1 MQQSERKWLTMIVL
15 ICCILGVFGFIWK
28 QRTQVPVVTVAL
40 ENMMAPFTY
49 GSSRLLEGLH
59 TGIEVLDA
67 GILRVKDTS
76 DLEARNAAL
85 EQKQSAYDELVAE
98 NLRLRQLLQF
108 QTEQPQFSMIGATV
122 VTRDRGA
129 WTDTFTISRGQSDGI
144 APNMV
149 VIAPRG
155 VVGFVSDV
163 YEHSARV
170 QTILDPRSAT
180 GVIVQRPES
189 RIASILKGNGNHPL
203 EPQMVN
209 IALNGDVLKGDTIVT
224 SGFGGMYPKGI
235 ILGHVKDI
243 VTDEE
248 GFVKHAIIEPTVDF
262 QSLEEVFV
270 ITKSFTATPEVPK
283 LEPKLIPRTQRD
295 QVEGAKG
302 TVQQ

>member
-1 MQQSERKWLTMIVL
+1 MQQSERRWITMIVL
-15 ICCILGVFGFIWK
+15 LCAILGAFGYVWK
-28 QRTQVPVVTVAL
+28 QRTQVPIVTVTL
-40 ENMMAPFTY
+40 ENLMAPFTY
-49 GSSRLLEGLH
+49 GASRFLEGVH
-59 TGIEVLDA
+59 TGITVIDE
-67 GILRVKDTS
+67 GILRVKDTA
-76 DLEARNAAL
+76 DLEARNAEL
-85 EQKQSAYDELVAE
+85 EQKQAAYDELVAE
-98 NLRLRQLLQF
+98 NIRLRQLVKF
-108 QTEQPQFSMIGATV
+108 QGEQPQFSLLAASV

-129 WTDTFTISRGQSDGI
+129 WTDTFTISRGQADGVQ
-144 APNMV
+144 PNMA

-189 RIASILKGNGNHPL
+189 RIASILKGNGNRPM

-224 SGFGGMYPKGI
+224 SGFGGMYPKGLL
-235 ILGHVKDI
+235 LGHVKDI

-248 GFVKHAIIEPTVDF
+248 GFVKHGIIEPTVDF

-270 ITKSFTATPEVPK
+270 ITKSLTSLPEVPK
-283 LEPKLIPRTQRD
+283 LETKLIPRTQRD

>member
-1 MQQSERKWLTMIVL
+1 MQQSERKWLTMIVIL
-15 ICCILGVFGFIWK
+15 CAILGIFGYVWK
-28 QRTQVPVVTVAL
+28 QRTQVPVVTVTL
-40 ENMMAPFTY
+40 ENLMAPFTY
-49 GSSRLLEGLH
+49 GASRFLSGLH
-59 TGIEVLDA
+59 TGIAVIDN
-67 GILRVKDTS
+67 GILRVKDMS
-76 DLEARNAAL
+76 DIEERNAEL
-85 EQKQSAYDELVAE
+85 EQKQVAYDELVAE
-98 NLRLRQLLQF
+98 LAA
-108 QTEQPQFSMIGATV
+108 SV

-129 WTDTFTISRGQSDGI
+129 WTDTFTISRGSADGV
-144 APNMV
+144 APNMA

-170 QTILDPRSAT
+170 QSILDPRSAT

-189 RIASILKGNGNHPL
+189 RIASILKGNGNRPM

-224 SGFGGMYPKGI
+224 SGFGGIYPKGLL
-235 ILGHVKDI
+235 LGHVKDI

-248 GFVKHAIIEPTVDF
+248 GFVKHAVIDPTVDF

-270 ITKSFTATPEVPK
+270 IVSSSIARPETPK

>member
-1 MQQSERKWLTMIVL
+1 MQQSERKWLTMIV
-15 ICCILGVFGFIWK
+15 ILCTVLGIFGYVWK
-28 QRTQVPVVTVAL
+28 QRTQIPVVTVTL
-40 ENMMAPFTY
+40 ENLMAPFTY
-49 GSSRLLEGLH
+49 GASRFLEGIH
-59 TGIEVLDA
+59 TGIAIIDD
-67 GILRVKDTS
+67 GILRVKDMS
-76 DLEARNAAL
+76 DIEKRNAEL
-85 EQKQSAYDELVAE
+85 EQKQVAYDELVAE
-98 NLRLRQLLQF
+98 NIRLRQLLQF
-108 QTEQPQFSMIGATV
+108 KGEQPQFALLAASV

-129 WTDTFTISRGQSDGI
+129 WTDTFTISRGQADGI
-144 APNMV
+144 TPNMA

-189 RIASILKGNGNHPL
+189 RIASILKGNGNHPM

-224 SGFGGMYPKGI
+224 SGFGGIYPKGLL
-235 ILGHVKDI
+235 LGHVKDI

-248 GFVKHAIIEPTVDF
+248 GFVKHAVIDPTVDF

-270 ITKSFTATPEVPK
+270 ITQSFTARPETPK

>member
-1 MQQSERKWLTMIVL
+1 MQQSERKWLTMIVIL
-15 ICCILGVFGFIWK
+15 CAILGIFGYVWK
-28 QRTQVPVVTVAL
+28 QRTQVPVVTVTL
-40 ENMMAPFTY
+40 ENLMAPFTY
-49 GSSRLLEGLH
+49 GASRLLSGLH
-59 TGIEVLDA
+59 TGIAVIDN
-67 GILRVKDTS
+67 GILRVKDMS
-76 DLEARNAAL
+76 DLEVRNAEL
-85 EQKQSAYDELVAE
+85 EQKQVAYNELVAE
-98 NLRLRQLLQF
+98 NIRLRQLLKF
-108 QTEQPQFSMIGATV
+108 QGEQPQFALLAASV

-129 WTDTFTISRGQSDGI
+129 WTDTFTISRGSADGV
-144 APNMV
+144 APNMAV
-149 VIAPRG
+149 MAPRG

-170 QTILDPRSAT
+170 QSILDPRSAT

-189 RIASILKGNGNHPL
+189 RIASILKGNGNRPM

-224 SGFGGMYPKGI
+224 SGFGGIYPKGLL
-235 ILGHVKDI
+235 LGHVKDI

-248 GFVKHAIIEPTVDF
+248 GFVKHAVIDPTVDF

-270 ITKSFTATPEVPK
+270 IVSSSIAGPEAPK

>member
-1 MQQSERKWLTMIVL
+1 MID
-15 ICCILGVFGFIWK
+15 
-28 QRTQVPVVTVAL
+28 
-40 ENMMAPFTY
+40 N
-49 GSSRLLEGLH
+49 
-59 TGIEVLDA
+59 
-67 GILRVKDTS
+67 GILRVKDMS
-76 DLEARNAAL
+76 DIEVRNAEL
-85 EQKQSAYDELVAE
+85 EQKQVAYDELVAE
-98 NLRLRQLLQF
+98 NIRLRQLLKF
-108 QTEQPQFSMIGATV
+108 KGEQPQFALLAASV

-129 WTDTFTISRGQSDGI
+129 WTDTFTISRGSADGV
-144 APNMV
+144 APNMA

-170 QTILDPRSAT
+170 QSILDPRSAT

-189 RIASILKGNGNHPL
+189 RIASILKGNGNRPM

-209 IALNGDVLKGDTIVT
+209 IALNGDILKGDTIVT
-224 SGFGGMYPKGI
+224 SGFGGIYPKGLL
-235 ILGHVKDI
+235 LGHVKDI

-248 GFVKHAIIEPTVDF
+248 GFVKHAIIDPTVDF

-270 ITKSFTATPEVPK
+270 IVSSSIAQPETPK